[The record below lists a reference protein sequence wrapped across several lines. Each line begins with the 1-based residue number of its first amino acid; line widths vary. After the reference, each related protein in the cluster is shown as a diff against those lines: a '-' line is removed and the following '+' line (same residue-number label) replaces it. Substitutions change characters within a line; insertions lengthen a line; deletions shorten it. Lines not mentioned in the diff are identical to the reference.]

1 MECLSLGA
9 CARTAPPSARLIDF
23 PGWRAIVRP
32 SMFPGI
38 LAATTSRRRILLAGF
53 GLVCSSV
60 VAACT
65 GGGRSASSQS
75 PSAAS
80 TTTAS
85 AVTAPTPSCIVT
97 PAETEGPYFVDEK
110 LNRADIRV
118 DPSDGSV
125 RPGVPLQLRLSLASV
140 ASSCT
145 ALQGAQVDV
154 WHCDALGL
162 YSDVSAEQ
170 SVGKRFLRGY
180 QTTDAN
186 GVVNFTTIY
195 PGWYS
200 GRAVH
205 VHFKIRTFS
214 GSQKTLE
221 FTSQLFFDDSISDA
235 VYTQSPYSTRGARDT
250 RNAADIVYT
259 SNNNSGAGLLADLT
273 RIATGYQASFAI
285 GLRLG

>member
-1 MECLSLGA
+1 
-9 CARTAPPSARLIDF
+9 
-23 PGWRAIVRP
+23 
-32 SMFPGI
+32 MFPGI

-53 GLVCSSV
+53 GLVCSAV

-65 GGGRSASSQS
+65 GGGRSGSTQS

-85 AVTAPTPSCIVT
+85 AVPVPTPSCIVT

-125 RPGVPLQLRLSLASV
+125 RPGVPLQLTLSVASV

-221 FTSQLFFDDSISDA
+221 FTSQLFFDDAISDA
-235 VYTQSPYSTRGARDT
+235 VYTQAPYSTRGARDT
-250 RNAADIVYT
+250 RNAADMVYT
-259 SNNNSGAGLLADLT
+259 SNNNSGAGLLAGVT